1 MTALLVALGAAV
13 GACARVLV
21 ARRWPGPRGTL
32 PVNVVGSFVLGVL
45 AGQSAATYALVGVG
59 FCGAFTTFS
68 TFALEAV
75 TPVRW
80 RYAVLT
86 TVACLAAAAF
96 GLLLSPAP

>member
-13 GACARVLV
+13 GAPARVLV

-32 PVNVVGSFVLGVL
+32 TVNVLGSFLLGLL
-45 AGQSAATYALVGVG
+45 AGLADASYALVGVG

-75 TPVRW
+75 EPLRW
-80 RYAVLT
+80 RYAAGT
-86 TVACLAAAAF
+86 TVACLAAAAA
-96 GLLLSPAP
+96 GLLLSPGG